1 MPYNE
6 SRDEMIKNV
15 SDPSVAS
22 ILSTDALKVYNIPR
36 YQREYTWGQRDW
48 ANLYDDVFD
57 NDPGYFLGSI
67 IVIQG
72 EIDPKTNIVEFEVI
86 DGQQRLTTISLLL
99 AALYARINEHPDAI
113 DEDMQLDDIRPLR
126 NRLVLKSNKGM
137 TRVVPQVQNHNQDDY
152 RWILK
157 EHVRLAVVMQRPKYH
172 GVRKMSKAFEYF
184 YDRLGEEIAGM
195 GDDDAVRTLLD
206 KSRALY
212 SAVLVQ
218 INVDSHA
225 DAYTLFASLNNR
237 GVPLSAVD
245 LIKNTLLAKVADA
258 DGDELDYY
266 FEQWQEVLSNLGDD
280 YATQERFFRQNY
292 DAFRRDVNRPFVQEG
307 GAQLPLGSVAT
318 RSNLLKIYE
327 MRIGQNPGAL
337 GVLDELIGNSA
348 IYSQIIGVDR
358 EGMDAELVRQL
369 VEIARAQGVPS
380 YLMLLY
386 LMKKRSELD
395 LDDSLI
401 AGIAALL
408 VRFFVRRNVTDAP
421 PTRDLERLFISICEG
436 IEDERI
442 EGVDVARYIKRRLV
456 DVSSSDATF
465 KERLEGPIYDVNPD
479 MTRYILTVLAEPSV
493 TKEMKGLWERYPSGN
508 YVWTIEHVFPQGEN
522 IPASWVDMIGGG
534 DNAKAQEIQAAYV
547 HTLGNLTITGYN
559 SKLSNMP
566 FVEKRDR
573 KDSNGANVG
582 YRNGLNLNDDLVS
595 VDSWTKEQIEARTE
609 KLVKLAL
616 KAFTFDDIE
625 F

>member
-1 MPYNE
+1 
-6 SRDEMIKNV
+6 MIKNV
-15 SDPSVAS
+15 SDPSIAS
-22 ILSTDALKVYNIPR
+22 ILSTDALKVYTIPR
-36 YQREYTWGQRDW
+36 YQREYTWGQRYW

-72 EIDPKTNIVEFEVI
+72 EIDPKTNIVDFEVI

-99 AALYARINEHPDAI
+99 TALYARINERPDAI
-113 DEDMQLDDIRPLR
+113 DEDMQLDDVRPLR

-157 EHVRLAVVMQRPKYH
+157 EHAGLAVVMQRPKYH

-184 YDRLGEEIAGM
+184 YDRLGGEISGM
-195 GDDDAVRTLLD
+195 GDDEAVRTLLD
-206 KSRALY
+206 KSRLLC

-266 FEQWQEVLSNLGDD
+266 FEQWQEVLRNLGDD

-327 MRIGQNPGAL
+327 KRIGQDSGAL
-337 GVLDELIGNSA
+337 GVLDELRDNSL

-358 EGMDAELVRQL
+358 EGMDGKLERQL

-386 LMKKRSELD
+386 LMKRKPELG
-395 LDDSLI
+395 LDDGLI
-401 AGIAALL
+401 AGIVAVL
-408 VRFFVRRNVTDAP
+408 VRFFVRRNVTDTP

-436 IEDERI
+436 IEDERL
-442 EGVDVARYIKRRLV
+442 EGVEVARYIKRRLV
-456 DVSSSDATF
+456 DVSASDATF

-534 DNAKAQEIQAAYV
+534 DKAKAQEIQATHA

-595 VDSWTKEQIEARTE
+595 VDSWTKEQIETRTE

-616 KAFTFDDIE
+616 QAFTFDDIE

>member
-6 SRDEMIKNV
+6 SRDKMIKNV

-36 YQREYTWGQRDW
+36 YQREYTWGQQDW
-48 ANLYDDVFD
+48 ASLYDDVFG

-72 EIDPKTNIVEFEVI
+72 EIDPKTNIVDFEVI

-113 DEDMQLDDIRPLR
+113 DEDMQLDDVRPLR

-157 EHVRLAVVMQRPKYH
+157 EHVGLAVVMQRPKYH

-206 KSRALY
+206 KSRVLC

-266 FEQWQEVLSNLGDD
+266 FEQWQEVLRNLGDD

-327 MRIGQNPGAL
+327 KRIGQDPGAL

-358 EGMDAELVRQL
+358 EGMDAGLVRQL
-369 VEIARAQGVPS
+369 AEIARAQGVPS

-386 LMKKRSELD
+386 LMKRRSELD

-401 AGIAALL
+401 AGIVALL
-408 VRFFVRRNVTDAP
+408 VRFFVRRNVTDTP

-436 IEDERI
+436 IEDERMK
-442 EGVDVARYIKRRLV
+442 GVDVARHIKRRLV

-508 YVWTIEHVFPQGEN
+508 YVWTIEHVLPQGEN

-534 DNAKAQEIQAAYV
+534 DKAKAQEIQAAYV

-566 FVEKRDR
+566 FIEKRDR

-609 KLVKLAL
+609 KLVELAL
-616 KAFTFDDIE
+616 QAFTFDDID

>member
-1 MPYNE
+1 
-6 SRDEMIKNV
+6 MIKNV
-15 SDPSVAS
+15 SDPSIAS
-22 ILSTDALKVYNIPR
+22 ILSTDALKVYTIPR

-72 EIDPKTNIVEFEVI
+72 EIDPKTNIVDFEVI

-99 AALYARINEHPDAI
+99 TALYARINEHPDAI
-113 DEDMQLDDIRPLR
+113 DEDMQLDDVRPLR

-157 EHVRLAVVMQRPKYH
+157 ERAGLAAVMQRPKYH

-184 YDRLGEEIAGM
+184 YDRLGGEVAGM
-195 GDDDAVRTLLD
+195 GDDEAVRTLLD
-206 KSRALY
+206 KSRLLC

-258 DGDELDYY
+258 DGEELDYY
-266 FEQWQEVLSNLGDD
+266 FEQWQEVLRNLGDD

-327 MRIGQNPGAL
+327 KRIGQDPGAL

-358 EGMDAELVRQL
+358 EGMDGGLERQL

-386 LMKKRSELD
+386 LMKRKLELG
-395 LDDSLI
+395 LDDGLI
-401 AGIAALL
+401 AGIVALL
-408 VRFFVRRNVTDAP
+408 VKFFVRRNVTDTP

-436 IEDERI
+436 IEDEHL
-442 EGVDVARYIKRRLV
+442 EGVEVARYIKRRLV
-456 DVSSSDATF
+456 DVSASDSTF
-465 KERLEGPIYDVNPD
+465 KERLEGPIYDANPD
-479 MTRYILTVLAEPSV
+479 MTRYILTALAEPSV

-522 IPASWVDMIGGG
+522 IPASWVQMIGGG
-534 DNAKAQEIQAAYV
+534 DKAVAQGIQAELV

-559 SKLSNMP
+559 SKLSNMG
-566 FVEKRDR
+566 FIEKRDR

-582 YRNGLNLNDDLVS
+582 YRNGLSLNDDLVS
-595 VDSWTKEQIEARTE
+595 VDTWTRKQIEARTA
-609 KLVKLAL
+609 KLVGQAL
-616 KAFTFDDIE
+616 GAFTFASIE

>member
-36 YQREYTWGQRDW
+36 YQREYTWGQREW

-72 EIDPKTNIVEFEVI
+72 EIDPKTNIVDFEVI

-113 DEDMQLDDIRPLR
+113 DEDMQLDDVRPLR

-157 EHVRLAVVMQRPKYH
+157 EHAGLAVVMQRPKYH

-184 YDRLGEEIAGM
+184 YDRLGGEISGM
-195 GDDDAVRTLLD
+195 GDDEAVRTLLD
-206 KSRALY
+206 KSRLLC

-218 INVDSHA
+218 INVDTHA

-266 FEQWQEVLSNLGDD
+266 FEQWQEVLRNLGDD

-327 MRIGQNPGAL
+327 KRIGQDPGAL

-358 EGMDAELVRQL
+358 EGMDAGLVRQL
-369 VEIARAQGVPS
+369 MEIARAQGVPS

-386 LMKKRSELD
+386 LMKRKSELD

-436 IEDERI
+436 IEDERM
-442 EGVDVARYIKRRLV
+442 EGVDVALYIKRRLV
-456 DVSSSDATF
+456 DVSSSNATF

-493 TKEMKGLWERYPSGN
+493 TKEMRGLWERYPSGN

-534 DNAKAQEIQAAYV
+534 DKAKAQEIQAAYV

-566 FVEKRDR
+566 FIEKRDR
-573 KDSNGANVG
+573 KDSNGSNVG

>member
-1 MPYNE
+1 
-6 SRDEMIKNV
+6 MIKNV
-15 SDPSVAS
+15 SDPSIAS
-22 ILSTDALKVYNIPR
+22 ILSTDALKVYTIPR

-48 ANLYDDVFD
+48 ANLYDDLFD

-72 EIDPKTNIVEFEVI
+72 EIDPKNNIVDFEVI

-99 AALYARINEHPDAI
+99 TALYARINEHPDAI
-113 DEDMQLDDIRPLR
+113 DEDMQFDNVRPLR

-157 EHVRLAVVMQRPKYH
+157 EHAGLAAVMQRPKYH

-184 YDRLGEEIAGM
+184 YNRLGGEIASM
-195 GDDDAVRTLLD
+195 GDAEAVRALLE
-206 KSRALY
+206 KSRLLC

-245 LIKNTLLAKVADA
+245 LIKNTLLAKVAD
-258 DGDELDYY
+258 GDELDYY
-266 FEQWQEVLSNLGDD
+266 FEQWQEVLRNLGDD

-292 DAFRRDVNRPFVQEG
+292 DAFRRDMNKPFVQEG

-318 RSNLLKIYE
+318 HSNLLKIYE
-327 MRIGQNPGAL
+327 KRIGQDPGAL
-337 GVLDELIGNSA
+337 GVLDELIKNSA

-358 EGMDAELVRQL
+358 DGMDGSFERQL

-386 LMKKRSELD
+386 LMKRKPALG
-395 LDDSLI
+395 LDDGLI
-401 AGIAALL
+401 AGIVSLL
-408 VRFFVRRNVTDAP
+408 VRFFVRRNVTDTP
-421 PTRDLERLFISICEG
+421 PTRDLERLYISICED
-436 IEDERI
+436 IEDERV
-442 EGVDVARYIKRRLV
+442 EVARYIKRRLV
-456 DVSSSDATF
+456 DVSASDATF

-479 MTRYILTVLAEPSV
+479 MTRYILTALAEPSV
-493 TKEMKGLWERYPSGN
+493 TKEMRGLWERYPSGN

-522 IPASWVDMIGGG
+522 MPASWVNMIGGG
-534 DNAKAQEIQAAYV
+534 DKAMAQEIQATHV

-609 KLVKLAL
+609 KLVELAL
-616 KAFTFDDIE
+616 QAFTFDDIE

>member
-6 SRDEMIKNV
+6 SQDEMIKNV

-157 EHVRLAVVMQRPKYH
+157 EHVGLAVVMQRPKYH

-386 LMKKRSELD
+386 LMKKRSDLD

-408 VRFFVRRNVTDAP
+408 VRFFVRRNVTDTP

-534 DNAKAQEIQAAYV
+534 DKAKAREIQAAYV

-582 YRNGLNLNDDLVS
+582 YRNGLNLNEDLVS

>member
-36 YQREYTWGQRDW
+36 YQREYTRGQRDW

-72 EIDPKTNIVEFEVI
+72 EIDPKTNIVDFEVI

-157 EHVRLAVVMQRPKYH
+157 EHVGLAVVMQKPKYH

-184 YDRLGEEIAGM
+184 YDRLGEEIADM

-206 KSRALY
+206 KSRVLC

-292 DAFRRDVNRPFVQEG
+292 DAFRRDANRPLVQEG

-327 MRIGQNPGAL
+327 KRISQDPGAL

-401 AGIAALL
+401 AGITALL
-408 VRFFVRRNVTDAP
+408 VRFFVRRNVTDTP

-436 IEDERI
+436 IEDERM
-442 EGVDVARYIKRRLV
+442 EGVDIARYIKRRLV

-534 DNAKAQEIQAAYV
+534 DKAKAQEIQAAYV

-616 KAFTFDDIE
+616 KTLTFDDIE

>member
-1 MPYNE
+1 
-6 SRDEMIKNV
+6 MIKNV
-15 SDPSVAS
+15 SDPTIAS
-22 ILSTDALKVYNIPR
+22 ILSTDALKVYTIPR

-72 EIDPKTNIVEFEVI
+72 EIDPKTNIVDFEVI

-99 AALYARINEHPDAI
+99 AALYARINEHGDAI
-113 DEDMQLDDIRPLR
+113 DEDMQLDDVRPLR
-126 NRLVLKSNKGM
+126 NRLVLKSNKCM
-137 TRVVPQVQNHNQDDY
+137 TRVIPQVQNHNQDDY

-157 EHVRLAVVMQRPKYH
+157 ERVGLEAVMKRPKYH
-172 GVRKMSKAFEYF
+172 GVRKMSKAFDYF
-184 YDRLGEEIAGM
+184 FNRLGDEVDGM
-195 GDDDAVRTLLD
+195 DDTGAVDVLLA
-206 KSRALY
+206 KSRLLC

-258 DGDELDYY
+258 DESELDYY
-266 FEQWQEVLSNLGDD
+266 FEQWQEVLRNLGEE
-280 YATQERFFRQNY
+280 YTTQERFFRQNY

-327 MRIGQNPGAL
+327 RRIGQVPGAL
-337 GVLDELIGNSA
+337 GVLDELIENSA
-348 IYSQIIGVDR
+348 IYSQIIGIDR
-358 EGMDAELVRQL
+358 EGIDEGLETQL
-369 VEIARAQGVPS
+369 TEVARAQGVPS
-380 YLMLLY
+380 YLMLLN
-386 LMKKRSELD
+386 LMKRKSDLD
-395 LDDSLI
+395 LDNALI
-401 AGIAALL
+401 ARIVGLL
-408 VRFFVRRNVTDAP
+408 VRFFVRRNVTDIP

-436 IEDERI
+436 IEDGRLQ
-442 EGVDVARYIKRRLV
+442 GLDVARYIKRRLV
-456 DVSSSDATF
+456 DVSASDTAF

-534 DNAKAQEIQAAYV
+534 DKAKAQEIQAAHV

-566 FVEKRDR
+566 FIEKRDR
-573 KDSNGANVG
+573 KDSNGTNVG
-582 YRNGLNLNDDLVS
+582 YRNGLNLNEDLVS
-595 VDSWTKEQIEARTE
+595 VDSWTKDQIVTRTG

-616 KAFTFDDIE
+616 TAFSFDDIE

>member
-1 MPYNE
+1 
-6 SRDEMIKNV
+6 MIKNV
-15 SDPSVAS
+15 SDPSIAS
-22 ILSTDALKVYNIPR
+22 ILSTDALKVYSIPR

-72 EIDPKTNIVEFEVI
+72 EIDPKTNIVDFEVI

-113 DEDMQLDDIRPLR
+113 DEDMQLDDVRPLR

-157 EHVRLAVVMQRPKYH
+157 ERAGLVVVKQRPKSQ

-184 YDRLGEEIAGM
+184 YDRLGDEIAGM

-206 KSRALY
+206 KSRLLC

-266 FEQWQEVLSNLGDD
+266 FEQLQEVLRNLGDD

-327 MRIGQNPGAL
+327 KRIGQ
-337 GVLDELIGNSA
+337 
-348 IYSQIIGVDR
+348 
-358 EGMDAELVRQL
+358 
-369 VEIARAQGVPS
+369 
-380 YLMLLY
+380 
-386 LMKKRSELD
+386 D
-395 LDDSLI
+395 LSLI
-401 AGIAALL
+401 HI
-408 VRFFVRRNVTDAP
+408 
-421 PTRDLERLFISICEG
+421 
-436 IEDERI
+436 
-442 EGVDVARYIKRRLV
+442 
-456 DVSSSDATF
+456 
-465 KERLEGPIYDVNPD
+465 
-479 MTRYILTVLAEPSV
+479 
-493 TKEMKGLWERYPSGN
+493 
-508 YVWTIEHVFPQGEN
+508 
-522 IPASWVDMIGGG
+522 
-534 DNAKAQEIQAAYV
+534 
-547 HTLGNLTITGYN
+547 
-559 SKLSNMP
+559 
-566 FVEKRDR
+566 
-573 KDSNGANVG
+573 
-582 YRNGLNLNDDLVS
+582 
-595 VDSWTKEQIEARTE
+595 
-609 KLVKLAL
+609 
-616 KAFTFDDIE
+616 
-625 F
+625 

>member
-1 MPYNE
+1 MSYNE

-36 YQREYTWGQRDW
+36 YQREYTWGQREW

-72 EIDPKTNIVEFEVI
+72 EIDPKTNIVDFEVI

-113 DEDMQLDDIRPLR
+113 DEDMQLDDVRPLR

-157 EHVRLAVVMQRPKYH
+157 EHVGLAVVMQRPKYH

-195 GDDDAVRTLLD
+195 GDDDTVRTLLD
-206 KSRALY
+206 KGRVLC

-266 FEQWQEVLSNLGDD
+266 FEQWQEVLRNLGDD

-327 MRIGQNPGAL
+327 KRIGQDPGAL

-358 EGMDAELVRQL
+358 EGMDAGLVRQL

-386 LMKKRSELD
+386 LMKRRSELD

-401 AGIAALL
+401 AGIVALL
-408 VRFFVRRNVTDAP
+408 VRFFVRRNVTDTP

-436 IEDERI
+436 IEDERV

-534 DNAKAQEIQAAYV
+534 DKAKAQEIQAAYV

-566 FVEKRDR
+566 FIEKRDR
-573 KDSNGANVG
+573 KDSNGSNVG

>member
-15 SDPSVAS
+15 SDPSVAN

-72 EIDPKTNIVEFEVI
+72 EIDPKTNIVDFEVI

-157 EHVRLAVVMQRPKYH
+157 EHVGLAVVMQKPKYH

-184 YDRLGEEIAGM
+184 YDRLGEEIADM

-206 KSRALY
+206 KSRLLC

-292 DAFRRDVNRPFVQEG
+292 DAFRRDANRPFVQEG

-327 MRIGQNPGAL
+327 MRISQDPGAL

-408 VRFFVRRNVTDAP
+408 VRFFVRRNVTDTP

-534 DNAKAQEIQAAYV
+534 DKAKAQEIQAAYV

-582 YRNGLNLNDDLVS
+582 YRNGLNLNDDLAS

-616 KAFTFDDIE
+616 KALTFDDIE

>member
-6 SRDEMIKNV
+6 SRDKMIKNV

-22 ILSTDALKVYNIPR
+22 ILSTDVLKVYNIPR
-36 YQREYTWGQRDW
+36 YQREYTWGQQDW
-48 ANLYDDVFD
+48 ASLYDDVFG

-72 EIDPKTNIVEFEVI
+72 EIDPKTNIVDFEVI

-113 DEDMQLDDIRPLR
+113 DEDMQLDDVRLLR

-157 EHVRLAVVMQRPKYH
+157 EHVGLAVVMQRPKYH

-206 KSRALY
+206 KSRVLC

-266 FEQWQEVLSNLGDD
+266 FEQWQEVLRNLGDD

-327 MRIGQNPGAL
+327 KRIGQDPGAL

-358 EGMDAELVRQL
+358 EGMDAGLVRQL
-369 VEIARAQGVPS
+369 AEIARAQGVPS

-386 LMKKRSELD
+386 LMKRRSELD

-401 AGIAALL
+401 AGIVALL
-408 VRFFVRRNVTDAP
+408 VRFFVRRNVTDTP

-436 IEDERI
+436 IEDERMK
-442 EGVDVARYIKRRLV
+442 GVDVARHIKRRLV

-508 YVWTIEHVFPQGEN
+508 YVWTIEHVLPQGEN

-534 DNAKAQEIQAAYV
+534 DKAKAQEIQAAYV

-566 FVEKRDR
+566 FIEKRDR
-573 KDSNGANVG
+573 KDSNGSNVG

-616 KAFTFDDIE
+616 QAFTFDDIG

>member
-1 MPYNE
+1 
-6 SRDEMIKNV
+6 MIKNV
-15 SDPSVAS
+15 SDPSIAS
-22 ILSTDALKVYNIPR
+22 ILSTDALKVYTIPR

-72 EIDPKTNIVEFEVI
+72 EIDPKTNIVDFEVI

-99 AALYARINEHPDAI
+99 TALYARINERPDAI
-113 DEDMQLDDIRPLR
+113 DEDMQLDDVRPLR

-157 EHVRLAVVMQRPKYH
+157 EHAGLAVVMQRPKYH

-184 YDRLGEEIAGM
+184 YDRLGGEISGM
-195 GDDDAVRTLLD
+195 GDDEAVRTLLD
-206 KSRALY
+206 KSRLLC

-266 FEQWQEVLSNLGDD
+266 FEQWQEVLRNLGDD

-327 MRIGQNPGAL
+327 KRIGQDPGAL
-337 GVLDELIGNSA
+337 GVLDELRDNSL

-358 EGMDAELVRQL
+358 EGMDGKLERQL

-386 LMKKRSELD
+386 LMKRKPELG
-395 LDDSLI
+395 LDDGLI
-401 AGIAALL
+401 AGIVAVL
-408 VRFFVRRNVTDAP
+408 VRFFVRRNVTDTP

-436 IEDERI
+436 IEDERL
-442 EGVDVARYIKRRLV
+442 EGVEVARYIKRRLV
-456 DVSSSDATF
+456 DVSASDATF

-534 DNAKAQEIQAAYV
+534 DKAKAQEIQATHA

-595 VDSWTKEQIEARTE
+595 VDSWTKEQIETRTE

-616 KAFTFDDIE
+616 QAFTFDDIE

>member
-1 MPYNE
+1 
-6 SRDEMIKNV
+6 MIKNV
-15 SDPSVAS
+15 SDPSIAS
-22 ILSTDALKVYNIPR
+22 ILSTDALKVYTIPR

-72 EIDPKTNIVEFEVI
+72 EIDPKTNIVDFEVI

-99 AALYARINEHPDAI
+99 AALYARINEHSDAI
-113 DEDMQLDDIRPLR
+113 DEDMQLDDVRPLR

-157 EHVRLAVVMQRPKYH
+157 ERVGLEAAIKRPKYH
-172 GVRKMSKAFEYF
+172 GVRKMAKAFDYF
-184 YDRLGEEIAGM
+184 YDRLGQEIEEM
-195 GDDDAVRTLLD
+195 DDAGAVGVLLG
-206 KSRALY
+206 KSRLLC

-258 DGDELDYY
+258 DESELDYY
-266 FEQWQEVLSNLGDD
+266 FEQWQEVLRNLGEE
-280 YATQERFFRQNY
+280 YTTQERFFRQNY
-292 DAFRRDVNRPFVQEG
+292 DAFRRDANQPFVQEG

-327 MRIGQNPGAL
+327 RRIGQEPGAL
-337 GVLDELIGNSA
+337 GVLDELIENSA
-348 IYSQIIGVDR
+348 IYSQIIGIDR
-358 EGMDAELVRQL
+358 EGIESGLGAQL
-369 VEIARAQGVPS
+369 TEVARAQGVPS

-386 LMKKRSELD
+386 LMKRKAELG
-395 LDDSLI
+395 LDDKLI
-401 AGIAALL
+401 ARIVALL
-408 VRFFVRRNVTDAP
+408 VRFFVRRNVTDTP

-436 IEDERI
+436 VEDGRL
-442 EGVDVARYIKRRLV
+442 EGLDVARYIKRRLV
-456 DVSSSDATF
+456 DVSASDTAF

-493 TKEMKGLWERYPSGN
+493 TKEMKGLWERYPSGT

-522 IPASWVDMIGGG
+522 IPASWVEMIGGG
-534 DNAKAQEIQAAYV
+534 DKAKAQEIQAAHV

-566 FVEKRDR
+566 FIEKRDR
-573 KDSNGANVG
+573 KDSNGTNVG

-595 VDSWTKEQIEARTE
+595 VNCWTKDQIVTRTA
-609 KLVKLAL
+609 KLVELAL
-616 KAFTFDDIE
+616 GAFSFDDIV

>member
-36 YQREYTWGQRDW
+36 YQREYTWGQREW

-72 EIDPKTNIVEFEVI
+72 EIDPKTNIVDFEVI

-113 DEDMQLDDIRPLR
+113 DEDMQLDDVRPLR

-157 EHVRLAVVMQRPKYH
+157 EHAGLAVVMQRPKYH

-184 YDRLGEEIAGM
+184 YDRLDGEISGM
-195 GDDDAVRTLLD
+195 GDDEAVRTLLD
-206 KSRALY
+206 KSRLLC

-218 INVDSHA
+218 INVDTHA

-266 FEQWQEVLSNLGDD
+266 FEQWQEVLRNLGDD

-327 MRIGQNPGAL
+327 KRIGQDPGAL

-358 EGMDAELVRQL
+358 EGMDAGLVRQL
-369 VEIARAQGVPS
+369 MEIARAQGVPS

-386 LMKKRSELD
+386 LMKRKSELD

-436 IEDERI
+436 IEDERM

-456 DVSSSDATF
+456 DVSSSNATF

-493 TKEMKGLWERYPSGN
+493 TKEMRGLWERYPSGN

-534 DNAKAQEIQAAYV
+534 DKAKAQEIQAAYV

-566 FVEKRDR
+566 FIEKRDR
-573 KDSNGANVG
+573 KDSNGSNVG

>member
-6 SRDEMIKNV
+6 SQDEMIKNV

-157 EHVRLAVVMQRPKYH
+157 EHVGLAVVMQRPKYH

-386 LMKKRSELD
+386 LMKKRSDLD

-408 VRFFVRRNVTDAP
+408 VRFFVRRNVTDTP

-534 DNAKAQEIQAAYV
+534 DKAKAREIQAAYV

-582 YRNGLNLNDDLVS
+582 YRNELNLNDDLVS

>member
-1 MPYNE
+1 
-6 SRDEMIKNV
+6 MIKNV
-15 SDPSVAS
+15 SDPSIAS
-22 ILSTDALKVYNIPR
+22 ILSTDALKVYTIPR
-36 YQREYTWGQRDW
+36 YQREYAWGQRDW

-72 EIDPKTNIVEFEVI
+72 EIDPKTNIVDFEVI

-99 AALYARINEHPDAI
+99 AALHARINEHPDAI
-113 DEDMQLDDIRPLR
+113 DEDMQLDDVRPLR
-126 NRLVLKSNKGM
+126 NRLLLKSNKGM
-137 TRVVPQVQNHNQDDY
+137 TRIVPQVQNHNRDDY

-157 EHVRLAVVMQRPKYH
+157 ERVGLEVVMQKPKYH

-184 YDRLGEEIAGM
+184 YNRLGGEIADM
-195 GDDDAVRTLLD
+195 SDNDAVHTLLD
-206 KSRALY
+206 KSRLLC

-245 LIKNTLLAKVADA
+245 LIKNTLLAKVTDA
-258 DGDELDYY
+258 DGEELDYY
-266 FEQWQEVLSNLGDD
+266 FEQWQEVLRNLGDD

-292 DAFRRDVNRPFVQEG
+292 DAFRRDMNRPFVQEG

-327 MRIGQNPGAL
+327 KRIGQDPGAL
-337 GVLDELIGNSA
+337 EVLDELISNSA
-348 IYSQIIGVDR
+348 IYSQIIGIDR
-358 EGMDAELVRQL
+358 EGMDHRLERQL

-386 LMKKRSELD
+386 LMKRKSEIG
-395 LDDSLI
+395 LDDGLLTGIVSLL
-401 AGIAALL
+401 AK
-408 VRFFVRRNVTDAP
+408 FFVRRNVTDAP

-436 IEDERI
+436 IEDEQL
-442 EGVDVARYIKRRLV
+442 EGTDVARYIKRRLV

-465 KERLEGPIYDVNPD
+465 KRCLEGPIYDVNPD
-479 MTRYILTVLAEPSV
+479 MTRYILTVLAEPSL
-493 TKEMKGLWERYPSGN
+493 TKEMKGLWDRYPSGS
-508 YVWTIEHVFPQGEN
+508 YVWTIEHVFPQGAN
-522 IPASWVDMIGGG
+522 IPASWVDMVGGG
-534 DNAKAQEIQAAYV
+534 DKARALEIQSAYV

-566 FVEKRDR
+566 FLEKRDR
-573 KDSNGANVG
+573 RDSNGANVG
-582 YRNGLNLNDDLVS
+582 YRNGLNLNEDLVS
-595 VDSWTKEQIEARTE
+595 VDCWTKERIETRTE
-609 KLVKLAL
+609 KLVELAL
-616 KAFTFDDIE
+616 QAFTFDDAE

>member
-6 SRDEMIKNV
+6 SRDKMIKNV

-36 YQREYTWGQRDW
+36 YQREYTWGQQDW
-48 ANLYDDVFD
+48 ASLYDDVFG

-72 EIDPKTNIVEFEVI
+72 EIDPKTNIVDFEVI

-113 DEDMQLDDIRPLR
+113 DEDMQLDDVRPLR

-157 EHVRLAVVMQRPKYH
+157 EHVGLAVVMQRPKYH

-206 KSRALY
+206 KSRVLC

-266 FEQWQEVLSNLGDD
+266 FEQWQEVLRNLGDD

-327 MRIGQNPGAL
+327 KRIGQDPGAL

-358 EGMDAELVRQL
+358 EGMDAGLVRQL
-369 VEIARAQGVPS
+369 AEIARAQGVPS

-386 LMKKRSELD
+386 LMKRRSELD

-401 AGIAALL
+401 AGIVALL
-408 VRFFVRRNVTDAP
+408 IRFFVRRNVTDTP

-436 IEDERI
+436 IEDERMK
-442 EGVDVARYIKRRLV
+442 GVDVARHIKRRLV

-508 YVWTIEHVFPQGEN
+508 YVWTIEHVLPQGEN

-534 DNAKAQEIQAAYV
+534 DKAKAQEIQAAYV

-566 FVEKRDR
+566 FIEKRDR
-573 KDSNGANVG
+573 KDSNGSNVG

-595 VDSWTKEQIEARTE
+595 VDSWTKEQIVARTE